1 MKKVISFLIIM
12 LIIVGTV
19 QVSFADALTPEGYYQ
34 DKETGMTYI
43 LDSDT
48 NTASTYIYGT
58 YLVDGKTEIWSY
70 NTSNA
75 EVVVPDTITVD
86 ETEYAVTKI
95 GDYTFSAPKG
105 VRGQTAAPQN
115 QSSSV
120 TLPEGITEI
129 GAYAFYN
136 CKKLKELAIPST
148 VTKLGEAVFSGCGVL
163 KELDLKKSKIT
174 ALPNQCFQNCYV
186 FPEVELPSSIETIHM
201 NAFVNARGL
210 TKVKINSDEVEFIP
224 ANSNYGFPAAFG
236 LVPNDIAAGG
246 SAKVPTVFYV
256 KNDTI
261 RNSLIE
267 LAQDDV
273 VSSNKTY
280 DLSGIRD
287 GSQIKYVFMPEFTVF
302 DIAETVCAGE
312 DFVFNIGIKDR
323 SGDLN
328 TVRVL
333 CDGEVVFE
341 ETGILKTEYTKEI
354 TVDKQYVKQGV
365 STIEIQADDGSDDV
379 YSTQKE
385 INVVY
390 AGITDLSKTS
400 TLVAGK
406 NATASFKLRNL
417 SVSEKSITVLYGI
430 YDEND
435 SLLKLSVDGKMFD
448 PKEEDT
454 FSISVEVPSDKDVTK
469 LRAELYVWEGSFNF
483 NPLMID

>member
-1 MKKVISFLIIM
+1 
-12 LIIVGTV
+12 
-19 QVSFADALTPEGYYQ
+19 
-34 DKETGMTYI
+34 
-43 LDSDT
+43 
-48 NTASTYIYGT
+48 
-58 YLVDGKTEIWSY
+58 
-70 NTSNA
+70 
-75 EVVVPDTITVD
+75 
-86 ETEYAVTKI
+86 
-95 GDYTFSAPKG
+95 
-105 VRGQTAAPQN
+105 
-115 QSSSV
+115 
-120 TLPEGITEI
+120 
-129 GAYAFYN
+129 
-136 CKKLKELAIPST
+136 
-148 VTKLGEAVFSGCGVL
+148 
-163 KELDLKKSKIT
+163 
-174 ALPNQCFQNCYV
+174 
-186 FPEVELPSSIETIHM
+186 VELPSSIETIHM